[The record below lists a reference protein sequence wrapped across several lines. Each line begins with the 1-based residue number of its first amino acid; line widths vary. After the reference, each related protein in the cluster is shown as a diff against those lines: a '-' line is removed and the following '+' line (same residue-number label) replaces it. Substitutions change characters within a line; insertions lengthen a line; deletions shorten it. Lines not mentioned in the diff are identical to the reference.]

1 MAQIIKGTE
10 KPTLKPKKSV
20 IIKGS
25 FYQEMQE
32 IVVLNAQTEQEH
44 KKIIAK
50 GKEQAH
56 LAKEQA
62 LVEGANQAF
71 SEAAEQA
78 LLIFAERTQYCLELK
93 EPLKRLC
100 DEISQKILGG
110 KLTLPD
116 SEQEKILQAA
126 IQKIRSRHKLKIQA
140 ASLGELDKLKALPDF
155 EIEIA
160 TDLPAGFLRVV
171 TEAGSALWEEK
182 IAIPKILSAL

>member
-25 FYQEMQE
+25 VYQEMQE
-32 IVVLNAQTEQEH
+32 ILVLNAQTEQEH
-44 KKIIAK
+44 KKIIAD
-50 GKEQAH
+50 GKQQAH

-71 SEAAEQA
+71 AEAAEQA
-78 LLIFAERTQYCLELK
+78 LMIFVERTQYCLELK

-110 KLTLPD
+110 KLTLPEA
-116 SEQEKILQAA
+116 EQEKILQAA

-140 ASLGELDKLKALPDF
+140 ATLGELDKLKALPDF
-155 EIEIA
+155 EIETA
-160 TDLPAGFLRVV
+160 ADLPAGFLRVV

-182 IAIPKILSAL
+182 TAIPNILHAL

>member
-25 FYQEMQE
+25 VYQEMQE

-71 SEAAEQA
+71 SEAAEQT
-78 LLIFAERTQYCLELK
+78 LIIFAERTQYCLELK

-110 KLTLPD
+110 KLTLSD